1 MKYLQIHFIKTAKV
15 TLFLIKY
22 VNYFQWLCNVEQVVL
37 TMAQLIEFNTTFI
50 VSGEGISNIK
60 LPLYIARVPSA
71 NISWSTYSFY
81 NLMAFL
87 EQQLLVTLTTI
98 QAQTLLP
105 FHFAVLLYPLPTSFS
120 R

>member
-50 VSGEGISNIK
+50 VSGKALATSN
-60 LPLYIARVPSA
+60 YHYTSQE
-71 NISWSTYSFY
+71 S
-81 NLMAFL
+81 
-87 EQQLLVTLTTI
+87 
-98 QAQTLLP
+98 
-105 FHFAVLLYPLPTSFS
+105 PLPIYLGALIHSIT
-120 R
+120 